1 MWPLGGY
8 NCLHSQGEGPGGG
21 KTRLGLKVASL
32 KFIGGRESSK
42 EKKKKKR
49 KTYKATISIRFIPVF
64 NLFHTHTKEYSLRNA
79 WDIT

>member
-42 EKKKKKR
+42 EKKKKK
-49 KTYKATISIRFIPVF
+49 
-64 NLFHTHTKEYSLRNA
+64 KEDLQGHH
-79 WDIT
+79 